1 MRDASTMIDLGY
13 RSSELRPERKSVQ
26 GLPFTVEHV
35 STPEGA
41 GYDFAWTGTSAYLAL
56 HDIIVKDG
64 VMSGDEVAPIGLLD
78 MRQRMTFLPRG
89 VRVNGWG
96 EPARQGNSFVA
107 LYFDEDWLLDEL
119 EVAPKDR
126 QLRPAVYFQDR
137 RLSQCLARLGDLA
150 RARVKVPKAMGEAFM
165 IMAGAE
171 LMRSLAPVA
180 SSAAGGLSADQLAA
194 VREFVGANLDADIG
208 VADLAAIVG
217 QSVFHFTRQFM
228 AAAGVTP
235 YRFILEERIGRAK
248 QIMRN
253 KALSLADVAH
263 LSGFHS
269 ASHFSKAFA
278 NIVGVSARA
287 YRRGL

>member
-1 MRDASTMIDLGY
+1 MPQTTIDLDY
-13 RSSELRPERKSVQ
+13 RSSGLRPERTSVQ
-26 GLPFTVEHV
+26 GLPFTVEHI
-35 STPEGA
+35 STPEGT
-41 GYDFAWTGTSAYLAL
+41 GYDFAWTGASAYLAL

-78 MRQRMTFLPRG
+78 MRQRMTFLPSG
-89 VRVNGWG
+89 VRVSGWG

-137 RLSQCLARLGDLA
+137 RLSQCLGRLGDLA
-150 RARVKVPKAMGEAFM
+150 RARVNVPKAMRESLM

-171 LMRSLAPVA
+171 LMRSFTTAA
-180 SSAAGGLSADQLAA
+180 SSGEVGLSANQLAA
-194 VREFVGANLDADIG
+194 VREFVGANIDVDIG

-217 QSVFHFTRQFM
+217 QSVFHFIRQFK
-228 AAAGVTP
+228 AASGVTP

-248 QIMRN
+248 QHMRN
-253 KALSLADVAH
+253 KALPLSDVAH

-269 ASHFSKAFA
+269 ASHFSKAFTK
-278 NIVGVSARA
+278 IVGVSPRA